1 VRRLL
6 VAVIGAS
13 QPSPEEARL
22 AEEIG
27 ARLARAGFAVLSG
40 GMGGNMEAAS
50 RGAKEAGGL
59 VVGLLP
65 TSSPDDANP
74 YVDVS
79 IATGISDARNAVI
92 ANSADA
98 FVAVGGGLG
107 TLTEIAFA
115 LQRRK
120 TVVALKTWQLD
131 RGRLGDEPFYEAST
145 PEQAVRIIEETLAR

>member
-1 VRRLL
+1 L

-13 QPSPEEARL
+13 MPSPEEARL
-22 AEEIG
+22 AEEVG
-27 ARLARAGFAVLSG
+27 ARLAQAGFALLSG

-50 RGAKEAGGL
+50 RGARQAGGL
-59 VVGLLP
+59 VVGILP
-65 TSSPDDANP
+65 TANPDDANAH
-74 YVDVS
+74 VDVA

-115 LQRRK
+115 LKRRK
-120 TVVALKTWQLD
+120 TVVALSTWKID
-131 RGRLGDEPFYEAST
+131 ESRLGDAPLFEAST
-145 PEQAVRIIEETLAR
+145 PEQAVRIVVESFRL